1 MKTLIQV
8 TLGVIL
14 IAAYATAVIAS
25 VALPILGCIWLWN
38 NI

>member
-1 MKTLIQV
+1 MKTLIEV
-8 TLGVIL
+8 TVGIAL
-14 IAAYATAVIAS
+14 IAVYAAAVIAS